1 MSNALSCRCTTSI
14 PIRLSHC
21 RVRQPPSG
29 QIRKAPG
36 GGTTHCP
43 IRAQKNQTTPRDP
56 FAGSESVDRLA
67 LERSLRCPH
76 SQLATRRWLCSDA
89 RRRPYTPHAYTV
101 IVIMLREAP
110 GIHSGPLK
118 APPKRLRDLCCRRE
132 PAFSKKHYLLL
143 I

>member
-36 GGTTHCP
+36 GGTTHFP
-43 IRAQKNQTTPRDP
+43 IRAQKNQTAPRDP

-67 LERSLRCPH
+67 LERSLRCPR
-76 SQLATRRWLCSDA
+76 SQLATRRWDFSDA
-89 RRRPYTPHAYTV
+89 RRRLYEPQAYTV
-101 IVIMLREAP
+101 DAIMLRESL
-110 GIHSGPLK
+110 GIQSGSLK
-118 APPKRLRDLCCRRE
+118 ARPKEACITFAVKKER
-132 PAFSKKHYLLL
+132 AFKTKIDFY
-143 I
+143 